1 MVRTRTHAGAIGR
14 RRSGAGLSRRLST
27 TAIATMLSLA
37 AIASLASAGAQ
48 AANTSC
54 GKFETVLVCQY
65 YGNSWP
71 ANTTLWFESGG
82 NNLRNF
88 FSNTAADGYG
98 GSVYK
103 CAGYVDSGGGQ
114 LPRPCGT
121 GEPMLSIPQWRRPGY
136 AFMFHQ
142 ANGPRNIHGRTAQ
155 PG

>member
-1 MVRTRTHAGAIGR
+1 MTISESPR
-14 RRSGAGLSRRLST
+14 RVAAAAPMAALMLIWVASFGSGY
-27 TAIATMLSLA
+27 
-37 AIASLASAGAQ
+37 AQ

-54 GKFETVLVCQY
+54 SQFETVLVCQY
-65 YGNSWP
+65 FGNSWP
-71 ANTTLWFESGG
+71 ANTNLWFESGG

-88 FSNTAADGYG
+88 FSNAAADGYG

-121 GEPMLSIPQWRRPGY
+121 GEPTLSIPEWRRPGY

-142 ANGPRNIHGRTAQ
+142 ANGPRNIHGRTSQ
-155 PG
+155 PA